1 MDSLTGMISHHFI
14 HKIEKLSSASTPV
27 MAGLDLPGSDI
38 EGGKKGGSAVAAVFM
53 VEAAEGFAVGQT
65 QPALGALQRLNGGLF
80 VNAYNQCVARWIEVK
95 GNDVGGLAGKMRVG
109 RKALAAPSLQANP

>member
-1 MDSLTGMISHHFI
+1 MDSLTGMSSHHFI

-38 EGGKKGGSAVAAVFM
+38 EGGEKGGSGVAAVFM
-53 VEAAEGFAVGQT
+53 VEAAEGFAVGQR
-65 QPALGALQRLNGGLF
+65 QPALGALQHLNGGLF

-95 GNDVGGLAGKMRVG
+95 ATMSE
-109 RKALAAPSLQANP
+109 ALRAKYGSVERH